1 MEIFRKKIKKSNK
14 GVILIIALVLLC
26 LYGFTISSFLARE
39 PSEGFSREIE
49 IGKVTSGKQ
58 ISINSHVETIRIS
71 DKETMITAV
80 DNHQLKLI
88 TISKLGVV
96 VDEKVVELDLFNA
109 TDISTRIDVEGM
121 LSLYYSKDH
130 LYQVTIDL
138 ETLNYSEVKVADDVV
153 HFVRNDEVIVFQQKT
168 GLYGFNINDNTRVLP
183 LVNGDIKS
191 FVIDKEEASGV
202 YHLMT
207 TIRNIVSVDI
217 RYVQF
222 DHDLTISHEFLIKE
236 NSGNSYLK
244 YIRAIYVE
252 GDVLTGVYVWS
263 DNVYGKNYVTVH
275 QYDTKTG
282 ELSTDYRC
290 EFSLHR
296 GRHLITDVEE
306 DKVTL
311 LFQEDVHYGI
321 NIAEVVISQKD
332 EPIIKP
338 LTKTKKISFLSD
350 YFTFGEDQVLTFF
363 DLIDGNKVIYFATSN
378 AEIVESTTKAT
389 TINPLRI
396 IGLIVIVIF
405 QAAFTGAVVYLLFVA
420 LGPFILL
427 LLMNKFLPEFKNKI
441 YVQSGIS
448 AVIHTGLKIY
458 LTYQLIHVM
467 GTYVLTPLFIGEEPF
482 IYIFMILMSMIS
494 YYLMSR
500 YIKWNIDYASTPMEA
515 YLNFIL
521 FEYISYTLVVYIYI
535 TTYLVISKI

>member
-1 MEIFRKKIKKSNK
+1 MERLKKYFKKSNK
-14 GVILIIALVLLC
+14 GAILIIALVLLC
-26 LYGFTISSFLARE
+26 LYGFTISSFLASV

-49 IGKVTSGKQ
+49 IEKVTSGKQ

-71 DKETMITAV
+71 DEETMITAV

-88 TISKLGVV
+88 IISRLGAV

-109 TDISTRIDVEGM
+109 IDISASIDTEGI
-121 LSLYYSKDH
+121 LSLYYNKDH

-138 ETLNYSEVKVADDVV
+138 ETLKYSEVKVADDVI
-153 HFVRNDEVIVFQQKT
+153 HFIRNDEVIVFQQKT
-168 GLYGFNINDNTRVLP
+168 GLYVFNINDNARVLP

-191 FVIDKEEASGV
+191 FVMDKEEASGI

-263 DNVYGKNYVTVH
+263 DNVYGKNYVTIH

-282 ELSTDYRC
+282 ELSTDYRR

-296 GRHLITDVEE
+296 GRYLITDVEE

-321 NIAEVVISQKD
+321 NIVEVVISKED

-338 LTKTKKISFLSD
+338 LTKTKKISFISD
-350 YFTFGEDQVLTFF
+350 YFTFGEDQVLIFF
-363 DLIDGNKVIYFATSN
+363 DLTDGDKIIYFATSN

-389 TINPLRI
+389 TINPIRI
-396 IGLIVIVIF
+396 IGLIIIVIF

-427 LLMNKFLPEFKNKI
+427 LLMNKFLPGFKNKI

-448 AVIHTGLKIY
+448 VVIHTGLKIY

-467 GTYVLTPLFIGEEPF
+467 ETYILTPPFVGEEPF
-482 IYIFMILMSMIS
+482 IYIFMILMSIIS

-515 YLNFIL
+515 YLQFIL
-521 FEYISYTLVVYIYI
+521 FEYVSYTLMVYIYI